1 MAGQHSKRNRR
12 SASSKARGR
21 RGRVVG
27 IGTTAGAA
35 VAFGLTPW
43 ASAPAAHADE
53 LDAILDPIISSL
65 SAVDPT
71 LAADATSLLST
82 LDSALTSSADASAPP
97 AQSTDLASLYNQFFF
112 EPSQA
117 FNQDW
122 IDGTTFLG
130 GLTVSYDNFINGISA
145 DLGGPLLIGNGADG
159 VGGGTLAE
167 ATGDPGG
174 IFFGDG
180 GSGATDGDGG
190 RAAPAAAIS
199 MWPVTAGPAGPA
211 ATASTASAVK
221 AARAALRSTAALAVK
236 AAPAATRPDSS
247 SVTVGKAVKAG
258 PAVKAA
264 PVHWATSPPAT
275 AMAATALTAATAGP
289 AGPAVMAPATWV
301 TAVKAATAVTAVTAG
316 AAGTAGGRPAPPPTP
331 PRQGGNG

>member
-180 GSGATDGDGG
+180 GSGATDGDG
-190 RAAPAAAIS
+190 
-199 MWPVTAGPAGPA
+199 
-211 ATASTASAVK
+211 
-221 AARAALRSTAALAVK
+221 
-236 AAPAATRPDSS
+236 
-247 SVTVGKAVKAG
+247 VGG
-258 PAVKAA
+258 
-264 PVHWATSPPAT
+264 
-275 AMAATALTAATAGP
+275 
-289 AGPAVMAPATWV
+289 
-301 TAVKAATAVTAVTAG
+301 
-316 AAGTAGGRPAPPPTP
+316 AGGLAYNGI
-331 PRQGGNG
+331 GGEGGAGGSDIDVAGDGGAGGAGGGRGGGAGGGGGGG